1 MPMGGPASD
10 GYSKVPFHERLGVN
24 QETNLINALK
34 CIVSVTTIALCK
46 ILFFKDLKC
55 ISYTRDIHLILRG
68 LRLKAIFTLKVSHLN
83 NKHKCQKVLDLQGK
97 ENGC

>member
-10 GYSKVPFHERLGVN
+10 GYSKVPFHERPGVN

-34 CIVSVTTIALCK
+34 CIVSLTTIALRK
-46 ILFFKDLKC
+46 ILFFNASKC

-83 NKHKCQKVLDLQGK
+83 DK
-97 ENGC
+97 